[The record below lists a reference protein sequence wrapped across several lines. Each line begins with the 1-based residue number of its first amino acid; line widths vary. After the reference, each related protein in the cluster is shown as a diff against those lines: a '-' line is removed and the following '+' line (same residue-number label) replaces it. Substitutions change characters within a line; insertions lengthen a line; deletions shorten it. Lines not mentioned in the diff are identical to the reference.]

1 MAAIDPA
8 IYEEMEISAET
19 TDGSGKTIDLK
30 LGVVKFNY
38 YEDLFSPTV
47 TAQMLIVSAGG
58 ATKTDA
64 NGNATEEVLDTVYSG
79 LPIRGGERVRIK
91 IKPNSETNVA
101 LEFDTPEKYF
111 YVSNVAR
118 QFSDGSKE
126 IFTLDLVSREA
137 ITNETSRVVKRY
149 PKESKISDHVKTI
162 ITDRLASTIEDGD
175 IDETVNNYGFIGNLK
190 KPFHVLVWLASKSKP
205 KDGKLPGYFFYQ
217 TKDGFKF
224 KSIDKLISDGKKSK
238 QIVYEEV
245 NYKPSS
251 KLSDVADFTI
261 LQYNITQNNDLITKL
276 ALGQFSSHFMEFDP
290 LTGSFT
296 TQEQGKFTV
305 DQVTRASIDF
315 EVLGETPEIPKLLT
329 DDTTQNLGTLPS
341 RLITMVTDRG
351 TLDFEPA
358 VDKNSDPK
366 LWQRQAYMRYQL
378 LFTQILNMVVPLNT
392 NLSVGNIIFVRFL
405 KSNMESKEKDR
416 RQSGNYMIKE
426 LCHHFDANQSLT
438 SMTLIRD
445 TFGEISE

>member
-1 MAAIDPA
+1 MGAINPA

-19 TDGSGKTIDLK
+19 TTGTPKTIDLR

-38 YEDLFSPTV
+38 YEDLFSPCL
-47 TAQMLIVSAGG
+47 TAQLLVVSAGG
-58 ATKTDA
+58 AVQTDVKKGESGE
-64 NGNATEEVLDTVYSG
+64 NIENVYSG
-79 LPIRGGERVRIK
+79 LPIRGGERVKIK
-91 IKPNSETNVA
+91 IKPNTEKNAA

-111 YVSNVAR
+111 YVSNVSK

-162 ITDRLASTIEDGD
+162 IQDRLASTIKDED
-175 IDETVNNYGFIGNLK
+175 IDETVNKYGFIGNLK

-205 KDGKLPGYFFYQ
+205 KKGLPGYFFYQ
-217 TKDGFKF
+217 TKNGFKF
-224 KSIDKLISDGKKSK
+224 KSIDSLIEDGNKSEK
-238 QIVYEEV
+238 ITYRET

-251 KLSDVADFTI
+251 VLSDVADFTI
-261 LQYNITQNNDLITKL
+261 LQYNVVQNNDLLTKL
-276 ALGQFSSHFMEFDP
+276 ALGQFSSHIMEFDP
-290 LTGSFT
+290 LQGTFT
-296 TQEQGKFTV
+296 TQEQGKFTL
-305 DQVTRASIDF
+305 DDVTSESIN
-315 EVLGETPEIPKLLT
+315 LGKTPEVPKLLN

-351 TLDFEPA
+351 VLDFEP
-358 VDKNSDPK
+358 VTDKNSEPS

-378 LFTQILNMVVPLNT
+378 LFTQVLNMVVPLNT
-392 NLSVGNIIFVRFL
+392 NLSVGNIIFVEFL
-405 KSNMESKEKDR
+405 QSSMEAKERDR
-416 RQSGNYMIKE
+416 QQSGSYMIKE
-426 LCHHFDANQSLT
+426 LCHHFDPNQSLT

-445 TFGEISE
+445 TFGEISQ

>member
-1 MAAIDPA
+1 MSAIDPA

-19 TDGSGKTIDLK
+19 TDGSKKTIDLK

-64 NGNATEEVLDTVYSG
+64 SGEGAEVLDTVYSG
-79 LPIRGGERVRIK
+79 LPIRGGERVRVK
-91 IKPNSETNVA
+91 IKPNSQSNIA

-111 YVSNVAR
+111 YVSNVSR

-162 ITDRLASTIEDGD
+162 ITDRLASTIEDSD
-175 IDETVNNYGFIGNLK
+175 IDETVNRYGFIGNLK

-224 KSIDKLISDGKKSK
+224 KSIDKLISDGKKSE
-238 QIVYEEV
+238 QVVYNEV

-261 LQYNITQNNDLITKL
+261 LQYNVTQNNDLITKL

-290 LTGSFT
+290 LIGTFT
-296 TQEQGKFTV
+296 TQEQGKFTLDEITKDTV
-305 DQVTRASIDF
+305 N
-315 EVLGETPEIPKLLT
+315 LGETPEVPKLLS

-341 RLITMVTDRG
+341 RLITMVADRG
-351 TLDFEPA
+351 VLDFEP
-358 VDKNSDPK
+358 VQDKNSDPK

-392 NLSVGNIIFVRFL
+392 NLSVGNIIVVQFL
-405 KSNMESKEKDR
+405 KANMEATEKDR

>member
-1 MAAIDPA
+1 MGAINPA
-8 IYEEMEISAET
+8 IYQEMEISAET
-19 TDGSGKTIDLK
+19 TTGEPKTIDLK

-38 YEDLFSPTV
+38 YEDLFSPCL
-47 TAQMLIVSAGG
+47 TAQLLVVSAGG
-58 ATKTDA
+58 AVQTDVKKGESGETIE
-64 NGNATEEVLDTVYSG
+64 NVYSG
-79 LPIRGGERVRIK
+79 LPIRGGERVKIK
-91 IKPNSETNVA
+91 IKPNSEKNVA

-111 YVSNVAR
+111 YVSNVSK

-162 ITDRLASTIEDGD
+162 IEDRLASTIKDED
-175 IDETVNNYGFIGNLK
+175 IDETVNKYGFIGNLK

-205 KDGKLPGYFFYQ
+205 KKGLPGYFFYQ

-224 KSIDKLISDGKKSK
+224 KSIDSLIEDGNKSEK
-238 QIVYEEV
+238 ITYRET

-251 KLSDVADFTI
+251 VLSDVADFTI
-261 LQYNITQNNDLITKL
+261 LQYNVVQNNDLLTKL
-276 ALGQFSSHFMEFDP
+276 ALGQFSSHIMEFDP
-290 LTGSFT
+290 LLGTFT
-296 TQEQGKFTV
+296 TQEQGKFTL
-305 DQVTRASIDF
+305 DDITSESIN
-315 EVLGETPEIPKLLT
+315 LGETPEVPKLLS

-351 TLDFEPA
+351 VLDFEP
-358 VDKNSDPK
+358 VTDKNSDPK

-378 LFTQILNMVVPLNT
+378 LFTQVLNMVVPLNT
-392 NLSVGNIIFVRFL
+392 NLSVGNIIFVEFL
-405 KSNMESKEKDR
+405 QSNMESKERDR
-416 RQSGNYMIKE
+416 QQSGSYMIKE
-426 LCHHFDANQSLT
+426 LCHHFDPNQSLT

-445 TFGEISE
+445 TFGEISQ

>member
-1 MAAIDPA
+1 MGAINPA

-19 TDGSGKTIDLK
+19 TTGTPKTIDLK
-30 LGVVKFNY
+30 LGVVSFNY
-38 YEDLFSPTV
+38 YEDLFSPCL
-47 TAQMLIVSAGG
+47 TAQLLIVSSGG
-58 ATKTDA
+58 ATQTDVKDGESGETIE
-64 NGNATEEVLDTVYSG
+64 NVYSG
-79 LPIRGGERVRIK
+79 LPIRGGERVKIK
-91 IKPNSETNVA
+91 IKPNSEKNIA

-111 YVSNVAR
+111 YVSNVSK

-162 ITDRLASTIEDGD
+162 IQDRLASTIKDEDV
-175 IDETVNNYGFIGNLK
+175 DETVNKYGFIGNLK

-205 KDGKLPGYFFYQ
+205 KKGLPGYFFYQ

-224 KSIDKLISDGKKSK
+224 KSIDSLIEEGNKSEK
-238 QIVYEEV
+238 ITYRET

-251 KLSDVADFTI
+251 VLSDVADFTI
-261 LQYNITQNNDLITKL
+261 LQYNVVQNNDLLTKL
-276 ALGQFSSHFMEFDP
+276 ALGQFSSHIMEFDP
-290 LTGSFT
+290 LQGTFT
-296 TQEQGKFTV
+296 TQEQGKFTL
-305 DQVTRASIDF
+305 DDVTSESIN
-315 EVLGETPEIPKLLT
+315 LGETPEVPKLLN

-351 TLDFEPA
+351 ILDFEP
-358 VDKNSDPK
+358 VTDKNSEPS

-378 LFTQILNMVVPLNT
+378 LFTQVLNMVVPLNT
-392 NLSVGNIIFVRFL
+392 NLSVGNVIFVEFL
-405 KSNMESKEKDR
+405 QSNMESKERDR
-416 RQSGNYMIKE
+416 QQSGSYMIKE
-426 LCHHFDANQSLT
+426 LCHHFDPNQSLT

-445 TFGEISE
+445 TFGEISQ